1 MEFFAIADTKTDA
14 DTLQARL
21 DIGSLSTYCA
31 SVSQLLAH
39 DGERGEIYSSWGQ
52 FIVQREL
59 IRGGV
64 RFSLPKCPNALA
76 WTITTGFPP
85 APDVIVIHCTI
96 NRREHDP
103 DFIASIEKF
112 VDDWREG
119 LSARWQTV

>member
-1 MEFFAIADTKTDA
+1 MEFYAFADKRIDA

-21 DIGSLSTYCA
+21 DIRSLPAYCA
-31 SVSQLLAH
+31 SISRLLSH
-39 DGERGEIYSSWGQ
+39 DGDRGEIYCTWGQ
-52 FIVQREL
+52 FIVHREP

-64 RFSLPKCPNALA
+64 RFSLPNCPNALA

-85 APDVIVIHCTI
+85 APDKIVIHCTI

-119 LSARWQTV
+119 FTARW

>member
-1 MEFFAIADTKTDA
+1 MEFYAFADKHIDV

-21 DIGSLSTYCA
+21 DIRSLPTYCA
-31 SVSQLLAH
+31 SISQLLSH
-39 DGERGEIYSSWGQ
+39 DGDHGEIYCAWGQ
-52 FIVQREL
+52 FIVRREL

-64 RFSLPKCPNALA
+64 RFTLPKCPNALA

-85 APDVIVIHCTI
+85 EPDKIVIHCTI

-119 LSARWQTV
+119 LSTRW